1 MRVFTVKNKS
11 IWNLPIRR
19 FAPRQFFNP
28 NMDDMTPVE
37 DEYSEIMEMPNSAK
51 QSFALQS
58 THLTNQDPE
67 FLSRLSKLDH
77 MQEMYRN
84 MERMQNL
91 VN

>member
-37 DEYSEIMEMPNSAK
+37 DEYSEIMEMPNSAMSIGK
-51 QSFALQS
+51 
-58 THLTNQDPE
+58 
-67 FLSRLSKLDH
+67 
-77 MQEMYRN
+77 
-84 MERMQNL
+84 
-91 VN
+91 